1 MTIQQKDKPDKPD
14 KIQTMPSDVRRQA
27 LTLDV
32 DYYQSLM
39 DDADISED
47 KKREFVEALW
57 SIVVCFVDLGFGI
70 HPLQQVG
77 ETGQNGTG
85 QELYELIAGMD
96 LKPLELQQSERENTP
111 ERRDA

>member
-14 KIQTMPSDVRRQA
+14 KIQTMPSDMRRQA

-39 DDADISED
+39 DDTDMSED
-47 KKREFVEALW
+47 QKREFIEALW
-57 SIVVCFVDLGFGI
+57 TIVVCFVDLGFGI
-70 HPLQQVG
+70 HPLQQAADAG
-77 ETGQNGTG
+77 QNETGH
-85 QELYELIAGMD
+85 ELYDLIADME
-96 LKPLELQQSERENTP
+96 LKPQQSERENTP